1 MYVLA
6 LKNEYLVIDGTPY
19 EDAFFPETSE
29 VVPLGQFVIDTFNEK
44 RKEFLNTGGTID
56 VLKKTNDA
64 FSKGHTFTIPEG
76 YPAPPILLNPTAE
89 AAFLPLSEDF
99 TDIVDKHSLTVS
111 YRAYRGNITPVFQVD
126 KLSDLYMYDLAQV
139 RMSKRKIVRLCEN
152 CGKAFSGVGKSNAC
166 YCEDCKYC
174 IEENKRKNRNDIQYK
189 VIFDRIRD
197 RRTRKNSNEDQATY
211 YGYYNNLVI
220 LRDRAEEA
228 ERENIERGNYSGIT
242 ERMTTLDLWDRQFF
256 NLCKFYRKEDNN
268 EVMVDFLDQFD
279 IDRAEWNI
287 HKSEFPLNTDD
298 PAQWLNEW
306 INRRNSLTSK
316 EDKMNKV

>member
-29 VVPLGQFVIDTFNEK
+29 VVPLGQFVIDSFNER
-44 RKEFLNTGGTID
+44 RKEFLNAGGTID
-56 VLKKTNDA
+56 VLKKANDA
-64 FSKGHTFTIPEG
+64 FSKGHGFTIPEG
-76 YPAPPILLNPTAE
+76 YPGIPILLRHTGEP
-89 AAFLPLSEDF
+89 AFPPLSEDF

-111 YRAYRGNITPVFQVD
+111 YRAYRGNITPIFQVD
-126 KLSDLYMYDLAQV
+126 TLSDLYMYDLAQV

-166 YCEDCKYC
+166 YCDDCKYC
-174 IEENKRKNRNDIQYK
+174 IEENKRNNRNNTQYK
-189 VIFDRIRD
+189 KIFDDIRN

-211 YGYYNNLVI
+211 HGYYNNLCIV
-220 LRDRAEEA
+220 RDRAEEA
-228 ERENIERGNYSGIT
+228 ERENIERGDYSGIT
-242 ERMTTLDLWDRQFF
+242 ERITALALWDTQFF

-268 EVMVDFLDQFD
+268 KVMANSLDQFD
-279 IDRAEWNI
+279 IDREEWNA
-287 HKSEFPLNTDD
+287 HKSEFPLSTDD

-306 INRRNSLTSK
+306 INRRNSVTSK
-316 EDKMNKV
+316 KDKMNNV